1 MSTPWVLKF
10 LIVAL
15 AMFACGFAII
25 LASHVAPESWMVGL
39 VRVGAALVT
48 VGPLFMSIAA
58 TVAAVLG
65 R

>member
-1 MSTPWVLKF
+1 M
-10 LIVAL
+10 IVAL
-15 AMFACGFAII
+15 AMFPCGFAII
-25 LASHVAPESWMVGL
+25 LASHAAPESWTVGL

-48 VGPLFMSIAA
+48 VGPLCMSIAA